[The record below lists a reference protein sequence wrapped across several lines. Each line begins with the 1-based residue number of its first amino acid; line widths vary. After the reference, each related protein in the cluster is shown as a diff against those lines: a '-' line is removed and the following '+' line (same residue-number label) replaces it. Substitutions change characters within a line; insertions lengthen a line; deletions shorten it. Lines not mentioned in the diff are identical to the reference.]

1 MDGRRLKTN
10 GTASCSRGG
19 TQAPPRV
26 VVREGTAVDV
36 DRGLVQ
42 TLSSLAD
49 VALSL
54 DEAREVFRG
63 RLRLGIRTYVAV
75 VDEQVIGTT
84 SLLVEQKFIHHGGKV
99 GHIEDVAV
107 HRDFQGRGVAR
118 GLIEH
123 AVQEAWRLGCYKVI
137 LNCRDELVPF
147 YERFGFRRHDNGM
160 RLDL

>member
-1 MDGRRLKTN
+1 
-10 GTASCSRGG
+10 
-19 TQAPPRV
+19 V
-26 VVREGTAVDV
+26 IVREGTAVDLE
-36 DRGLVQ
+36 RGLLA
-42 TLSSLAD
+42 TLSNLAD

-63 RLRLGIRTYVAV
+63 RLRLGVRTYVAV
-75 VDEQVIGTT
+75 ADEQVIGTT

-118 GLIEH
+118 ELLEY
-123 AVQEAWRLGCYKVI
+123 AVAQARRLGCYKVI
-137 LNCRDELVPF
+137 LNCRDELLPF